1 MRTLPALF
9 LLACSD
15 YEFAE
20 KNEPQKMPTPDIE
33 VTPASLNFSTVAV
46 GCDAEQAVT
55 ITNVG
60 EAPLTIDG
68 TAIEGDPGFEADLV
82 VTTLDPGESVAM
94 AVRFVPEDASPGRVS
109 VVVTSDDP
117 DEAVSEVPAV
127 GTGEFPAPA
136 ADSFVQEVDPVDV
149 LWVIDNSS
157 SMGPEQARVMAEI
170 NAFFSWFDALRLDY
184 HMGVIATD
192 VVSPQFAGQLVGSP
206 TYIDTTTTDA
216 EARLSERI
224 NLGTDDMG
232 DESGL
237 LAVEMALSEPLVSG
251 YNAGFFRPDARLAV
265 IFLSDEPEQSPYD
278 AQHYIDFFATLKA
291 DTSRILVASI
301 VGDYTDGCSNICD
314 DVEQRAGAGDK
325 YIDVTNAYAGIFGS
339 ICTCDLSPTLDEIGM
354 KSTLFSRSF
363 ALSQVPTDSTEIRAW
378 IDGVENSAF
387 VYDAEANAVVF
398 DDAPLN
404 GAQVDFEYPVDGSCA
419 D

>member
-1 MRTLPALF
+1 MRTFPALL

-15 YEFAE
+15 YEFAG
-20 KNEPQKMPTPDIE
+20 NAEPQKLPAPDIE
-33 VTPASLNFSTVAV
+33 VTPASLNFATVGV
-46 GCDAEQAVT
+46 GCDAEKPLT

-68 TAIEGDPGFEADLV
+68 SAIEGDPGFEAELV
-82 VTTLDPGESVAM
+82 VTTLDPGESVVM
-94 AVRFVPEDASPGRVS
+94 AVRFVPEDATPGRAK

-117 DEAVSEVPAV
+117 DEHVSEVPAV
-127 GTGEFPAPA
+127 GTGEFAGLA
-136 ADSFVQEVDPVDV
+136 TDSFVQEVDPVDV

-157 SMGPEQARVMAEI
+157 SMGTEQARVMAEI
-170 NAFFSWFDALRLDY
+170 SAFFSWFDTLRLDY

-206 TYIDTTTTDA
+206 TYLEKTTPDA
-216 EARLSERI
+216 ETRLAERI

-237 LAVEMALSEPLVSG
+237 LAVEMALTDPLLNG
-251 YNAGFFRPDARLAV
+251 YNAGFLRPDARLAV
-265 IFLSDEPEQSPYD
+265 IFLSDEPEQSAYD
-278 AQHYIDFFATLKA
+278 AQHYIDFLKTLKS
-291 DTSRILVASI
+291 DPSRVLVASI
-301 VGDYTDGCSNICD
+301 VGDYTNGCANTCD

-325 YIDVTNAYAGIFGS
+325 YIDVTTAYDGVFGS

-363 ALSQVPTDSTEIRAW
+363 ALSQVPSDSTEIRVW
-378 IDGVENSAF
+378 IDGEETSAF
-387 VYDAEANAVVF
+387 VYDAENNAVVF
-398 DDAPLN
+398 DGAPLN
-404 GAQVDFEYPVDGSCA
+404 GSQIDLEYPVDDGC
-419 D
+419 DD